1 MFLSF
6 AGATLLI
13 CGGEGNTS
21 MKKAAEVYSY
31 QSHLTWAG
39 ERHIFYLSVDQKMML
54 NCYQKIYASGTL
66 HREKV
71 LSLQNF
77 LGLAN
82 VRILSKTP

>member
-1 MFLSF
+1 M
-6 AGATLLI
+6 I

-21 MKKAAEVYSY
+21 MKKAAKVYSY
-31 QSHLTWAG
+31 QSHLIWAA

-54 NCYQKIYASGTL
+54 NCYPKIYGSGTL
-66 HREKV
+66 HMEKV